1 MGETVYVIKVC
12 SGGGNS
18 INDGVLPSEE
28 RWSAVVLQILPSRF
42 EANWFPFCTNILIC
56 SDRPQPFTGVTMV
69 VFPCRL
75 PSL

>member
-42 EANWFPFCTNILIC
+42 EANWFPFCTNLSAVI
-56 SDRPQPFTGVTMV
+56 DRNLLQE
-69 VFPCRL
+69 
-75 PSL
+75 